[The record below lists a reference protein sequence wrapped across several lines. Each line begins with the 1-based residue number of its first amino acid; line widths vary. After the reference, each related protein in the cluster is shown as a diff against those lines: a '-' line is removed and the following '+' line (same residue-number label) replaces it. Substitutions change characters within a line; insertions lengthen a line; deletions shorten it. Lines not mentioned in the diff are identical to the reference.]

1 VAKLLLDAIH
11 ARLDALEKKT
21 FGHVRQRWSKRQLAE
36 HEGCSTRE
44 VMRRVARGIYAQPE
58 VENNRVYFWS
68 DSYRRVPS
76 TADTPAM
83 RAARNPQLRPRKPTQ
98 TSPET

>member
-1 VAKLLLDAIH
+1 VKLIIAEMQAQI
-11 ARLDALEKKT
+11 AALQRAVH
-21 FGHVRQRWSKRQLAE
+21 GHVRERWSKRRLAE
-36 HEGCSTRE
+36 KEGCCTRE
-44 VMRRVARGIYAQPE
+44 VMRRVKRKVYAEPE
-58 VENNRVYFWS
+58 IENGRCYWWS

-83 RAARNPQLRPRKPTQ
+83 RAARNPQLRSRKSAP